1 VPIPQITVLS
11 RCCAL
16 GSVSEFLIVG
26 CQHGWLLVIGYDRGD
41 SNKAVI
47 RTASQA

>member
-1 VPIPQITVLS
+1 LS
-11 RCCAL
+11 RCCAR

-26 CQHGWLLVIGYDRGD
+26 CQHGWLMATGYDRED

-47 RTASQA
+47 RTASWA